1 MPVTLTE
8 MMEGLSPRR
17 RAKIDR
23 EASRIIA
30 ESRNL
35 AELRKTVGMTQKALA
50 NQLAITQASLSE
62 IESREDTK
70 ISTLAR
76 MVEGLGGRL
85 RLYAE
90 MPGGVQVPLALGSK
104 RAVPKRK
111 SGALDR
117 PMAKARGARTRSS

>member
-50 NQLAITQASLSE
+50 DQLAITQASLSE

-76 MVEGLGGRL
+76 MVEGLGGSC
-85 RLYAE
+85 
-90 MPGGVQVPLALGSK
+90 PGEPVRISQKIA
-104 RAVPKRK
+104 
-111 SGALDR
+111 
-117 PMAKARGARTRSS
+117 SSFRR